1 LGILSQHPL
10 LRKLLWILAG
20 FVLLFSIAAIIVA
33 RRIQPIVRAKA
44 EAMLENR
51 FQSDVDLPS
60 LEISLINGIS
70 VHGKGLVLRHHGRT
84 DVPPLIEIHD
94 FSAEM
99 SWVGLFGKP
108 FHIRKVH
115 LDGLIIHIPPKEKRE
130 PEGPRPPE
138 PPPAGPTSKK
148 KTKDIPVLVDEL
160 VSDNAELD
168 LIPGDPK
175 KDPHVFLIH
184 QLVMRSVGLGHSA
197 AFEAKLTNAAP
208 PGEIHTK
215 GHFGPWQIEDPGQT
229 ALSADYTFK
238 DADLG
243 VFHGIA
249 GILSSQGKFGGVL
262 EDIAVE
268 GWTNV
273 PDFTVSIAGHPV
285 LLKTDFQATVDGTNG
300 NTLLHPVIA
309 QFGKSTL
316 ICNGGVV
323 KAKTGKGREVVLDV
337 VTDHARI
344 EDLLRFAVKSE
355 TPLMTGNVQ
364 LKTKFDLPPGPR
376 EIVERLQLDGQFG
389 IGGGQFSSPEI
400 RAKLEGLSRRGQG
413 KPQDEDAGSA
423 VSNLKGSFVLR
434 DGQIRFRSLTF
445 GVTGA
450 TVELAGTYGL
460 KSEELD
466 FHGKLH
472 LDAKLSQITT
482 GVKSFLLKPF
492 DPFFRKNG
500 ETVLPIKVT
509 GTRDKPSFGLDFHH
523 KDESKEEA
531 KTGGG

>member
-1 LGILSQHPL
+1 MGILSQHPL
-10 LRKLLWILAG
+10 LRKLLWVLAG
-20 FVLLFSIAAIIVA
+20 LFLLFAVAAFIVA

-51 FQSDVDLPS
+51 FQSDVDLPT
-60 LEISLINGIS
+60 LEISLVNGIS
-70 VHGKGLVLRHHGRT
+70 VHGQGLVLRHHGRK

-94 FSAEM
+94 FRAEM
-99 SWVGLFGKP
+99 SWLGLFGKP

-115 LDGLIIHIPPKEKRE
+115 LQGLEIHIPPKEKRAQDNDKT
-130 PEGPRPPE
+130 PESADKP
-138 PPPAGPTSKK
+138 KK

-160 VSDNAELD
+160 VSEDAQLV
-168 LIPGDPK
+168 LIPGNPT
-175 KDPHVFLIH
+175 KDPHVFDIH
-184 QLVMRSVGLGHSA
+184 QLVMYSVGLGHSA
-197 AFEAKLTNAAP
+197 AFEAKLTNATP

-215 GHFGPWQIEDPGQT
+215 GHFGPWHIDDPGQT
-229 ALSADYTFK
+229 PLSADYTFQ
-238 DADLG
+238 DADLS
-243 VFHGIA
+243 VFHGIS
-249 GILSSQGKFGGVL
+249 GILSSEGKFGGVL
-262 EDIAVE
+262 ENIAVE

-273 PDFTVSIAGHPV
+273 PDFTVTIAGHPV

-316 ICNGGVV
+316 ICNGSVV
-323 KAKTGKGREVVLDV
+323 KAATSKGREVVLDV
-337 VTDHARI
+337 VTEHARI

-355 TPLMTGNVQ
+355 KPLMTGDVQ
-364 LKTKFDLPPGPR
+364 LKTKFDLPPGPKD
-376 EIVERLQLDGQFG
+376 IAERLELDGQFG

-400 RAKLEGLSRRGQG
+400 RSKLESLSRRGQG
-413 KPQDEDAGSA
+413 KPEDEDAGSA
-423 VSNLKGSFVLR
+423 VSNLKGSFVLHN
-434 DGQIRFRSLTF
+434 GEIRFRRLTF

-460 KSEELD
+460 KTEQLD

-500 ETVLPIKVT
+500 ETVIPIKVT
-509 GTRDKPSFGLDFHH
+509 GSKDKPSFGLDFHH
-523 KDESKEEA
+523 KDDQEKASA
-531 KTGGG
+531 D